1 MPSPKGRKH
10 CSQHTDTHNVMLIAL
25 LRQEGYDITCTDNA
39 EQAISLAK
47 TQPFDLFLVDTWLPD
62 CSGVTL
68 TKKIREFDN
77 KTPVLFYSGAGYE
90 ADKQNARDAGAQ
102 GYVVKPSDPAELVSE
117 VARLIAKPKAAPDFG

>member
-1 MPSPKGRKH
+1 MPSPKGRILCTEDH
-10 CSQHTDTHNVMLIAL
+10 SDTRNMLIAL

-62 CSGVTL
+62 CSGVML
-68 TKKIREFDN
+68 TQKIREFDN

-102 GYVVKPSDPAELVSE
+102 GYLVKPSDPAKLVSE
-117 VARLIAKPKAAPDFG
+117 VARLIANPTAAPDFG

>member
-1 MPSPKGRKH
+1 MPSPKGRILCTEDH
-10 CSQHTDTHNVMLIAL
+10 SDTRNLLIAL
-25 LRQEGYDITCTDNA
+25 LRRAGYDITCTDNA

-47 TQPFDLFLVDTWLPD
+47 TQPFDLFLVDSWLPD

-68 TKKIREFDN
+68 TRKIREFDN

-102 GYVVKPSDPAELVSE
+102 GYLVKPSDPARLVSE
-117 VARLIAKPKAAPDFG
+117 VARLIANPNAPDFG